1 MLAVLGA
8 VAVVAYRNHDE
19 VVRAIRVIGRVS
31 PWFVAAAAAAIAGVY
46 FCRGSAYR
54 IALSAMEYTFGR
66 WFLARTALVA
76 TTAHHLIPTGGA
88 SGYAFI
94 TYAFH
99 QRGVPAGRASML
111 ALVDT
116 LSNSIA
122 LGSLVV
128 VVLVHLAFGASI
140 SRAIVGLGLVPGLML
155 LALAGAFYYLQR
167 NRERFEGFVL
177 KTKTYAARLLRRRW
191 PDAPVHRFVDE
202 YFAGKR
208 LIVRR
213 PWRFAIMVGWQYG
226 GMVCNCAALYLIFYA
241 LGVVPS
247 VWSLFVG
254 LVLALAGVALVA
266 VPAGGGSFEVVMSTY
281 FSTHGIATADS
292 IAAALLFRLVAF
304 WAPLALSTVIV
315 LALRHRRNTVRHAG
329 HGGHGGVLEG
339 DSERRGDRE
348 CDTDRDAPGRR

>member
-1 MLAVLGA
+1 M
-8 VAVVAYRNHDE
+8 AYRNHDE
-19 VVRAIRVIGRVS
+19 VVRAIHVIGRVS

-54 IALSAMEYTFGR
+54 IALGVMEYTFGR

-140 SRAIVGLGLVPGLML
+140 SGAIAGLGLVPGLAL
-155 LALAGAFYYLQR
+155 LGLAGGFYFLQR
-167 NRERFEGFVL
+167 DRGRFEGFAL
-177 KTKTYAARLLRRRW
+177 KAKGYLARLLRRQW
-191 PDAPVHRFVDE
+191 GDVPVRRFLDE
-202 YFAGKR
+202 YYAGKA

-213 PWRFAIMVGWQYG
+213 PGRFAIMVGWQYG
-226 GMVCNCAALYLIFYA
+226 GMVCNCVALYIIFYA
-241 LGVVPS
+241 LGVAPS

-254 LVLALAGVALVA
+254 LVLALAGVAVVA

-304 WAPLALSTVIV
+304 WAPLAVSTVI
-315 LALRHRRNTVRHAG
+315 LLGLRHRRNTVRRAEHRGASVTTGRPGAG
-329 HGGHGGVLEG
+329 PGG
-339 DSERRGDRE
+339 R
-348 CDTDRDAPGRR
+348 